1 MIRVGRLAALAFAF
15 IGLFTV
21 LFTRLW
27 FVQVAS
33 GAEYSEEAE
42 NQRLRRVQT
51 QSARGDI
58 SDRDGV
64 LLATSELR
72 PAVFIDPTQLD
83 EDERESL
90 VQDLAGLA
98 GLAPRELAEEL
109 ADAGDREFR
118 AASLTPEQAA
128 FIEANRER
136 FPGVRISL
144 IPARSYPFGDLMAHV
159 VGHINDPSEDDIDI
173 REVHPDSDVG
183 KAGVEGFYDDILRG
197 APGSIFY
204 DIDRQGVPLGQAGRL
219 SSEPGADI
227 FLTLDVDVQRVVEQ
241 ALAEGIANSQ
251 AIVDDSNAE
260 HGAIV
265 VLDARTGAVRAMASY
280 PSFDPNLFVTGLST
294 EEFARLNDNRAFNN
308 LAIQGLFNP
317 GSTFKVFSYLVAMEE
332 GLFPERASTHTHD
345 GTLFCDGVLDNANF
359 APGSQQV
366 FTDTSAHGV
375 VNLGTALGES
385 CNIYFWEVALRVWR
399 DWAGTS
405 QENIIQDYARRAG
418 LDEPTGVDLPFE
430 SGGVI
435 PDRELYELWAEEA
448 PYRLSPER
456 LSGDIPVWL
465 GGDLM
470 NVVIGQ
476 GDVTV
481 TPLQMAVAYSALVNG
496 GQVWQPF
503 VVDRIQGANG
513 TLQYDAA
520 PLLSADLDL
529 SAEFLSYF
537 NEDLTRTTTSGTAS
551 RAFSVMDNAWQVGG
565 KTGTATRDGATDT
578 AWFVG
583 AAPIDNPQWV
593 VAVVIEEGGGGGTIA
608 APVARSIFQ
617 FLLGEEQDPILQG
630 PG

>member
-1 MIRVGRLAALAFAF
+1 MKVGRLAALAFAF

-42 NQRLRRVQT
+42 SQRLRRVPT

-58 SDRDGV
+58 RDRDGV

-83 EDERESL
+83 SDERDSL
-90 VQDLAGLA
+90 VQALAGLA
-98 GLAPRELAEEL
+98 GLSPRELAESL
-109 ADAGDREFR
+109 TDAGDREFR
-118 AASLTPEQAA
+118 AASLTPAQAA
-128 FIEANRER
+128 FVEANRER
-136 FPGVRISL
+136 FPGVRIAM
-144 IPARSYPFGDLMAHV
+144 IPHRSYPFDDLMAHV
-159 VGHINDPSEDDIDI
+159 IGHINDPSEEDIET

-183 KAGVEGFYDDILRG
+183 KAGVEGFYDDVLRG
-197 APGSIFY
+197 QPGSIFY

-219 SSEPGADI
+219 ASEPGSDL
-227 FLTLDVDVQRVVEQ
+227 FLTTDVDLQRVVEE
-241 ALAEGIANSQ
+241 ALADGILNSQ
-251 AIVDDSNAE
+251 LIVEDSNAE
-260 HGAIV
+260 HGAV
-265 VLDARTGAVRAMASY
+265 VVMDTRTGAIRAMASY

-294 EEFARLNDNRAFNN
+294 NEFAQLNDNRAFNN

-317 GSTFKVFSYLVAMEE
+317 GSTFKVFSYLTAMEE
-332 GLFPERASTHTHD
+332 GLFPERASEQSHG

-366 FTDTSAHGV
+366 FTDTSAHGT
-375 VNLGTALGES
+375 VNLGTALGDS

-418 LDEPTGVDLPFE
+418 LDEPTGIDLPFE

-435 PDRELYELWAEEA
+435 PDRQLYELWAEEA
-448 PYRLSPER
+448 PYRLSAER

-496 GQVWQPF
+496 GTVYQPH
-503 VVDRIQGANG
+503 VVDRIQSSTGS
-513 TLQYDAA
+513 LQYEAE
-520 PLLSADLDL
+520 PVVLADLGL
-529 SAEFLSYF
+529 SPEFVRFF
-537 NEDLTRTTTSGTAS
+537 NEDLTRTTTSGTAAT
-551 RAFSVMDNAWQVGG
+551 AFGVMDNPWLVGG

-583 AAPIDNPQWV
+583 AAPIENPQWV

-617 FLLGEEQDPILQG
+617 FLLGEEQDPIVRDR
-630 PG
+630 

>member
-1 MIRVGRLAALAFAF
+1 MIRVGRLAALALGF
-15 IGLFTV
+15 IALFTI

-33 GAEYSEEAE
+33 GAEYESEAE
-42 NQRLRRVQT
+42 DQRVKNVST

-58 SDRDGV
+58 LDRDGV

-83 EDERESL
+83 AEERASL
-90 VQDLAGLA
+90 VQGLAGLA
-98 GLAPRELAEEL
+98 GLSPRELAEDLES
-109 ADAGDREFR
+109 AGDREFR
-118 AASLTPEQAA
+118 ATSLTSEQAA
-128 FIEANRER
+128 FVEANRER
-136 FPGVRISL
+136 FPGVRIAM
-144 IPARSYPFGDLMAHV
+144 IPQRSYPFGSLMAHV
-159 VGHINDPSEDDIDI
+159 LGHINDPSEDDIEV

-183 KAGVEGFYDDILRG
+183 KAGVEGFYDDTLRG
-197 APGSIFY
+197 VPGWIIY
-204 DIDRQGVPLGQAGRL
+204 DIDRQGVPLGQAGRIA
-219 SSEPGADI
+219 SDPGSDI
-227 FLTLDVDVQRVVEQ
+227 FLTLDVDLQRAVEQ
-241 ALAEGIANSQ
+241 ALADGIANSQ
-251 AIVDDSNAE
+251 LNVDDSNAE
-260 HGAIV
+260 HGAVV
-265 VLDARTGAVRAMASY
+265 VLDARTGAVRAMASF

-294 EEFARLNDNRAFNN
+294 EDFAELNENRAFNN

-332 GLFPERASTHTHD
+332 GLFPERASHQTHD

-366 FTDTSAHGV
+366 FTDTRAHGT
-375 VNLGTALGES
+375 VNLGTALGDS

-418 LDEPTGVDLPFE
+418 LDEPTGIDLPFE

-496 GQVWQPF
+496 GQVYQPF
-503 VVDRIQGANG
+503 VVDRIQSNSGD
-513 TLQYDAA
+513 LEYDAE
-520 PLLSADLDL
+520 PFVLSDLGL
-529 SAEFLSYF
+529 SDEFLSHF
-537 NEDLTRTTTSGTAS
+537 NADLTRTTTSGTA
-551 RAFSVMDNAWQVGG
+551 RGAFSVMDNPWQVGG

-583 AAPIDNPQWV
+583 AAPIENPQWV
-593 VAVVIEEGGGGGTIA
+593 VAVVIEEGGGGGRVA

-617 FLLGEEQDPILQG
+617 FLLGEQQDPIIEG
-630 PG
+630 S

>member
-1 MIRVGRLAALAFAF
+1 MIRVGRLAALAIGF
-15 IGLFTV
+15 IALFTV

-33 GAEYSEEAE
+33 GAEYESEAE
-42 NQRLRRVQT
+42 DQRVKNVST

-58 SDRDGV
+58 LDRDGV

-83 EDERESL
+83 DQERASL

-98 GLAPRELAEEL
+98 ALSPRELSEEL
-109 ADAGDREFR
+109 ESAGDREFR

-128 FIEANRER
+128 FVEANRER
-136 FPGVRISL
+136 FPGVRIAM
-144 IPARSYPFGDLMAHV
+144 IPQRSYPFGDLMAHV
-159 VGHINDPSEDDIDI
+159 IGHINDPSEDDIEI

-197 APGSIFY
+197 VPGWIIY
-204 DIDRQGVPLGQAGRL
+204 DIDRQGVPLGQAGRI
-219 SSEPGADI
+219 SSDPGSDI
-227 FLTLDVDVQRVVEQ
+227 FLTTDVDLQAAVEE
-241 ALAEGIANSQ
+241 ALADGILNSQ
-251 AIVDDSNAE
+251 LNVEESTAE
-260 HGAIV
+260 HGAVV
-265 VLDARTGAVRAMASY
+265 VLDARTGAVRAMASF

-294 EEFARLNDNRAFNN
+294 EEFGRLNDNRAFNN

-366 FTDTSAHGV
+366 FTDTRAHGTV
-375 VNLGTALGES
+375 DLGSALGDS

-418 LDEPTGVDLPFE
+418 LDEPTGIDLPFE

-456 LSGDIPVWL
+456 LEGDIPVWL

-481 TPLQMAVAYSALVNG
+481 TPLQMAVAYAALVNG
-496 GQVWQPF
+496 GQVYQPY
-503 VVDRIQGANG
+503 VVDRIQRTTGE
-513 TLQYDAA
+513 LEYDAE
-520 PLLSADLDL
+520 PLVMSDLGL
-529 SAEFLSYF
+529 SAEFLRYF

-551 RAFSVMDNAWQVGG
+551 SAFSVMDNPWLVGG
-565 KTGTATRDGATDT
+565 KTGTATRDGANDT

-583 AAPIDNPQWV
+583 AAPIDDPQWV
-593 VAVVIEEGGGGGTIA
+593 VAVVIEEGGSGGRIA
-608 APVARSIFQ
+608 APVGRSIFQ
-617 FLLGEEQDPILQG
+617 FLLGEEQDPIIEG
-630 PG
+630 S

>member
-1 MIRVGRLAALAFAF
+1 MIRVGRLAALAIGF
-15 IGLFTV
+15 IALFTV

-33 GAEYSEEAE
+33 GAEYESEAE
-42 NQRLRRVQT
+42 DQRVKNVST

-58 SDRDGV
+58 RDRDGV

-72 PAVFIDPTQLD
+72 PSVFIDPTQLD
-83 EDERESL
+83 GDEAASL
-90 VQDLAGLA
+90 VQALAGLA
-98 GLAPRELAEEL
+98 GLSPRELSEEL
-109 ADAGDREFR
+109 TSAGDREFR
-118 AASLTPEQAA
+118 AVSLTPEQAA
-128 FIEANRER
+128 FVQANYER
-136 FPGVRISL
+136 FPGVRIAMV
-144 IPARSYPFGDLMAHV
+144 PQRSYPFGTLMAHV
-159 VGHINDPSEDDIDI
+159 IGHINDPSEDDIGL

-197 APGSIFY
+197 TPGWIIY
-204 DIDRQGVPLGQAGRL
+204 DIDRQGVPLGQAGRI
-219 SSEPGADI
+219 SSDPGSDI
-227 FLTLDVDVQRVVEQ
+227 FLTTDVDLQAAVEK
-241 ALAEGIANSQ
+241 ALADGIRNSQ
-251 AIVDDSNAE
+251 LNVEDSNAE

-265 VLDARTGAVRAMASY
+265 VLDARTGAVRAMASF

-294 EEFARLNDNRAFNN
+294 DEFADLNDNRAFNN

-332 GLFPERASTHTHD
+332 DLFPERASTQTHD
-345 GTLFCDGVLDNANF
+345 GTLLCDGVLDNANF

-366 FTDTSAHGV
+366 FTDTRAHGT
-375 VNLGTALGES
+375 VNLGTALGDS
-385 CNIYFWEVALRVWR
+385 CNIYFWEIALRVWR

-418 LDEPTGVDLPFE
+418 MDEPTGIDLPFE

-456 LSGDIPVWL
+456 LAGDIPVWL

-481 TPLQMAVAYSALVNG
+481 TPLQMAVAYAALVNG
-496 GQVWQPF
+496 GQVYQPF
-503 VVDRIQGANG
+503 VVDRIQSTDGG
-513 TLQYDAA
+513 LEYDAE
-520 PLLSADLDL
+520 PSLLADLGL
-529 SAEFLSYF
+529 SDEFLSFF
-537 NEDLTRTTTSGTAS
+537 NEDLTRTTSSGTAS
-551 RAFSVMDNAWQVGG
+551 TAFSVMDGRWQVGG

-583 AAPIDNPQWV
+583 AAPIENPQWV
-593 VAVVIEEGGGGGTIA
+593 VAVVIEEGGSGGRIA
-608 APVARSIFQ
+608 APVGRSIFQ
-617 FLLGEEQDPILQG
+617 YLLGESQDPIIEG
-630 PG
+630 S